1 MGTSFLSL
9 FFNIKKSVRSSHTP
23 SPQRT
28 VCTLVKMMIIM
39 EEPLRGVVE
48 MSEIVILQLN
58 TFIRFL
64 DLGAYFPIH
73 RSASLS

>member
-9 FFNIKKSVRSSHTP
+9 FFNIKKSVRSNHTP

-39 EEPLRGVVE
+39 DDPLVDIRKADIVGSVL
-48 MSEIVILQLN
+48 SEK
-58 TFIRFL
+58 
-64 DLGAYFPIH
+64 
-73 RSASLS
+73 